1 MHSTNSSESW
11 HVRAVAVR
19 DYNGSLRWDVEANRD
34 GATTLVVA
42 DSTNHGSLID
52 LQSED
57 TITAELD
64 HAVRTHVADVLAL
77 RSVLHSLPRV
87 ETTRHRSDRLRVA

>member
-1 MHSTNSSESW
+1 
-11 HVRAVAVR
+11 
-19 DYNGSLRWDVEANRD
+19 VEANRD
-34 GATTLVVA
+34 GVTTSVTA

-57 TITAELD
+57 TITPELD

-77 RSVLHSLPRV
+77 RSVLRQLPRI
-87 ETTRHRSDRLRVA
+87 ETTLHRSDRLRVA

>member
-1 MHSTNSSESW
+1 
-11 HVRAVAVR
+11 
-19 DYNGSLRWDVEANRD
+19 VECRRD
-34 GATTLVVA
+34 GVTTLVTA

-57 TITAELD
+57 TITPELD
-64 HAVRTHVADVLAL
+64 HAVHTHVADVLAL

-87 ETTRHRSDRLRVA
+87 ETALRHRSDRLRAA